1 MSAVGGPT
9 ERIAEVSVDVPLPH
23 LDRPFDYLIP
33 PTLPG
38 AESPDVVAPGM
49 RVKVPFAGRDRDGW
63 VLRVR
68 DATDDD
74 AARRLAP
81 LRRLVSPVATLTPAV
96 LALARTVAD
105 RYAGSLPDVLRF
117 AVPPRHARAEAGV
130 LAALEKR
137 RANEA
142 GTAEGE
148 SSPSDIATTPR
159 DGEVTAVG
167 ATNTAPGATSA
178 SSAVPPAPEAPA
190 PDGEAPVPEDASPEL
205 DPAGWRDLPG
215 GDALLRRLADGEA
228 PRAVWTHT
236 GTPAA
241 ARDMLVAAASATRA
255 AGRSVL
261 IVVPDVRDVDRV
273 VPALA
278 EALKEEVVRLVASD
292 GPSVRARAHLRALTG
307 LARIVVGTRSAAW
320 APLPDLGLLVCWDDG
335 DDSLA
340 EQRAPYPHAAQ
351 VLALRAEP
359 ERAALLL
366 GSVSRSTWAQHL
378 VATGWAVSLR
388 GDRAVVRRTAPRVT
402 APDAEDLER
411 AGPGGAARIPTPAWR
426 AVKDALE
433 RGPVL
438 VQAPRAGYVP
448 HLVCARCREI
458 ARCPACGG
466 SLAATDAAPAPVCGT
481 CGTVAEGW
489 TCPECHGH
497 RLRAMRVGAQRTAE
511 ELGRAFPQTPVVV
524 SEAARGV
531 VADVDERPRI
541 VVATPGSEPEAAS
554 GYAAAVLLDGALAT
568 SLPGL
573 SGGEEAVRRWLHA
586 ASLVR
591 SAHDGGRVVLTGGGD
606 ARVLQTLV
614 RWDPV
619 TFAERDLAERRE
631 LRFPPTVRAVAVTG
645 ELGAVTDLL
654 MEIELPDGAELLGPF
669 PAPVAGE
676 DEGADTVRAVLRA
689 PLQLGPQ
696 LSAAVRAGL
705 GVRSAH
711 KRAGS
716 VRVVV
721 DPRDM

>member
-23 LDRPFDYLIP
+23 LDRPFDYLVP
-33 PTLPG
+33 TTLPG
-38 AESPDVVAPGM
+38 AESPDAVGPGM

-68 DATDDD
+68 DATEED

-81 LRRLVSPVATLTPAV
+81 LRRLVSPVATLTPTV
-96 LALARTVAD
+96 LALARVVAD
-105 RYAGSLPDVLRF
+105 RYAGSLPDVVRF

-130 LAALEKR
+130 LAALQKR
-137 RANEA
+137 RASGAETGDGEA
-142 GTAEGE
+142 EA
-148 SSPSDIATTPR
+148 R
-159 DGEVTAVG
+159 DGEREAK
-167 ATNTAPGATSA
+167 TSD
-178 SSAVPPAPEAPA
+178 SEGRRSAADDAGEPPTPA
-190 PDGEAPVPEDASPEL
+190 DL
-205 DPAGWRDLPG
+205 DPAGWRDITG
-215 GDALLRRLADGEA
+215 GEALLRRLADGEA

-631 LRFPPTVRAVAVTG
+631 LRFPPTVRAVALTG

-676 DEGADTVRAVLRA
+676 DEGVDTVRAVLRA